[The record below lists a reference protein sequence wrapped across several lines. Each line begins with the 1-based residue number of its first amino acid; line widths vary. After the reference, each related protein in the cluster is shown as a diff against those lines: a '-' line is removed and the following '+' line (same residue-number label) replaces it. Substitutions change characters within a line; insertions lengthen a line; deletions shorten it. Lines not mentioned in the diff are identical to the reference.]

1 MRQVL
6 ENEYLKVSVEDHG
19 AELVSVYD
27 KENEREFEIN
37 LDFLKDGKT
46 YRVTSFED
54 GINAGYQAMDYRMKS
69 ATMNKNQK
77 LSIRMARNG
86 GFAAVLE

>member
-1 MRQVL
+1 MEEGIPFVIEEKQVFL
-6 ENEYLKVSVEDHG
+6 PFIGYLLS
-19 AELVSVYD
+19 

-37 LDFLKDGKT
+37 LDFLKDGRT

-77 LSIRMARNG
+77 LSVKMARNG

>member
-1 MRQVL
+1 MT
-6 ENEYLKVSVEDHG
+6 N
-19 AELVSVYD
+19 D

-37 LDFLKDGKT
+37 LDFLKDGRT

-77 LSIRMARNG
+77 LSVKMARKWWVCSCSRISLYCRNQDISHKKET
-86 GFAAVLE
+86 ASIKK